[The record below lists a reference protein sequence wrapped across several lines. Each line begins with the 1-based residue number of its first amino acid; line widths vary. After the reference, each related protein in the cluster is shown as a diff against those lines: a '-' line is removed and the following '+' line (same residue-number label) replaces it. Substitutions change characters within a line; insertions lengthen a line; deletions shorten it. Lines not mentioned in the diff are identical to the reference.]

1 MKRLTRAV
9 CATLL
14 VSSMMLSLC
23 ACSNKNETDT
33 AKAFCET
40 FCEDV
45 KSGDAD
51 KLLTYLGETDV
62 TSIDLK
68 ELISPSKFNSEENAF
83 SSAVKESIRYNVQ
96 EPLYDYKAKTAIVY
110 ISWGE
115 VDYNSEAA
123 QASRTVAEFKTA
135 LTTSSETI
143 ITTNVTVDLN
153 GESPRILNA
162 KEVIDAVYEFNTVD
176 HGIMPGVL
184 SDYYVKGS
192 FVHSLNGDYS
202 NTDTIGVK
210 ISFDKELFN
219 YRFVPGI
226 TYTVSRGEE
235 VLIAS
240 DVIHLEE
247 ESLRIEFTSEMAGET
262 AINEDGFLIDGT
274 YTFFVYDE
282 HSKEIDS
289 FECKVKTEVL
299 EPEIIEFEDY
309 KEDHYLSELVFEF
322 KDDGLKGDSIVGNSG
337 WWDYDGTSVGKS
349 AFASN
354 TKVIG
359 FSLAVRSEKEDE
371 LYYEYYYSEES
382 DFEGI
387 NEMDPVYQ
395 GSCYPSAYDKQYCY
409 DLDYPSTEFKPGF
422 YGLVVYGD
430 KAKKHIVF
438 TAACIVVE
446 ETSDDV
452 IGE

>member
-9 CATLL
+9 LATLL

-23 ACSNKNETDT
+23 ACSNQKETDT
-33 AKAFCET
+33 ARAFCET

-62 TSIDLK
+62 TSKDLK
-68 ELISPSKFNSEENAF
+68 ELISPSGFNSEENAF

-96 EPLYDYKAKTAIVY
+96 EPLYDYKAKTATVY

-115 VDYNSEAA
+115 ADYNSEAA
-123 QASRTVAEFKTA
+123 KASRTVPEFKTA

-143 ITTNVTVDLN
+143 ITTSVTVDLSS
-153 GESPRILNA
+153 ETPRILNA

-184 SDYYVKGS
+184 SDYYKNGS
-192 FVHSLNGDYS
+192 LVLAPNGVYS
-202 NTDTIGVK
+202 NT
-210 ISFDKELFN
+210 
-219 YRFVPGI
+219 
-226 TYTVSRGEE
+226 E
-235 VLIAS
+235 VLFAS
-240 DVIHLEE
+240 EVINLDED
-247 ESLRIEFTSEMAGET
+247 SLRLDFTSDMTGET
-262 AINEDGFLIDGT
+262 GLNEDGFLLDGK
-274 YTFFVYDE
+274 YTIFVYDE
-282 HSKEIDS
+282 HAKEIDS
-289 FECKVKTEVL
+289 FECTVKNEVI
-299 EPEIIEFEDY
+299 EPELIEFEDY
-309 KEDHYLSELVFEF
+309 KEDYYLSNLVYEF
-322 KDDGLKGDSIVGNSG
+322 KDSDLMGDSVVVKSG

-359 FSLAVRSEKEDE
+359 FSLAVSSEKEDE

-452 IGE
+452 IGG

>member
-9 CATLL
+9 SAILL
-14 VSSMMLSLC
+14 VSFLMLSLC
-23 ACSNKNETDT
+23 ACNNMNEADT
-33 AKAFCET
+33 ARSFCEK

-51 KLLTYLGETDV
+51 KLLTYLGGSAV
-62 TSIDLK
+62 TANDLK
-68 ELISPSKFNSEENAF
+68 ELISPSGFNSEEAAF

-96 EPLYDYKAKTAIVY
+96 DPIYDYKAKTATVY

-115 VDYNSEAA
+115 VDYNCESALAA
-123 QASRTVAEFKTA
+123 QTVTEFKTA
-135 LTTSSETI
+135 LTTAQETI
-143 ITTNVTVDLN
+143 ITTNVTVDFN
-153 GESPRILNA
+153 GETPRILNA
-162 KEVIDAVYEFNTVD
+162 KEVIDTVYEFNTVD

-184 SDYYVKGS
+184 ADFYKDGS
-192 FVHSLNGDYS
+192 FVLSPDGVYT
-202 NTDTIGVK
+202 NTDSIGVR
-210 ISFDKELFN
+210 INFDKELFN
-219 YRFVPGI
+219 YRFIPGI
-226 TYTVSRGEE
+226 TYTVSRGED
-235 VLIAS
+235 VVIAS
-240 DVIHLEE
+240 GVINLEE
-247 ESLRIEFTSEMAGET
+247 DSLRLDFTAEMAGET
-262 AINEDGFLIDGT
+262 GLNEDGFLTDGK

-282 HSKEIDS
+282 HSKMIDS
-289 FECKVKTEVL
+289 FVCTVENVVL
-299 EPEIIEFEDY
+299 EPEVIEFTDNKKDY
-309 KEDHYLSELVFEF
+309 YLTNQVFEF
-322 KDDGLKGDSIVGNSG
+322 KDSSLMGESFVNKSG

-354 TKVIG
+354 TKVLG
-359 FSLAVRSEKEDE
+359 FSLAVNKDRETE

-382 DFEGI
+382 DFEGV
-387 NEMDPVYQ
+387 NEKDPVYQ
-395 GSCYPSAYDKQYCY
+395 ASCYPSLYDNQCCY

-452 IGE
+452 IG

>member
-1 MKRLTRAV
+1 MKKITSKVSAI
-9 CATLL
+9 LL

-23 ACSNKNETDT
+23 ACNNKNETDT
-33 AKAFCET
+33 ARTYCET

-45 KSGDAD
+45 KNGDAD
-51 KLLTYLGETDV
+51 KLLTYLEGSDV
-62 TSIDLK
+62 TAEYLK
-68 ELISPSKFNSEENAF
+68 ELITPSDFNSEESAF

-96 EPLYDYKAKTAIVY
+96 DPVYDYKAKTATVY

-115 VDYNSEAA
+115 VDYNSEDANSA
-123 QASRTVAEFKTA
+123 RTVSDFKTA
-135 LTTSSETI
+135 LTTSTETI
-143 ITTNVTVDLN
+143 ITTSVTVDLN
-153 GESPRILNA
+153 GETPKILNA

-184 SDYYVKGS
+184 SDYYKKGS
-192 FVHSLNGDYS
+192 LVLAPNGVYT
-202 NTDTIGVK
+202 NTDSIGVR
-210 ISFDKELFN
+210 IDFDKELFN
-219 YRFVPGI
+219 YRFIPGI
-226 TYTVSRGEE
+226 TYTVSRGEDI
-235 VLIAS
+235 LIAS
-240 DVIHLEE
+240 SVIYLEE
-247 ESLRIEFTSEMAGET
+247 DSIRLDFTSEMAGET
-262 AINEDGFLIDGT
+262 GLNEDGYLLEGK

-282 HSKEIDS
+282 HSKVIDS
-289 FECKVKTEVL
+289 FVCTVETEEI
-299 EPEIIEFEDY
+299 EPEIIEFEDH
-309 KEDHYLSELVFEF
+309 KEDYYLTELVYEF
-322 KDDGLKGDSIVGNSG
+322 KDSDLMGESIVFNSG

-349 AFASN
+349 AFGSN
-354 TKVIG
+354 TSVLG
-359 FSLAVRSEKEDE
+359 FSLAVSSDKEDE

-387 NEMDPVYQ
+387 NEMKPVYE
-395 GSCYPSAYDKQYCY
+395 GSCYPTIYDKQCCY

-452 IGE
+452 IGG

>member
-1 MKRLTRAV
+1 
-9 CATLL
+9 
-14 VSSMMLSLC
+14 MMLSIC
-23 ACSNKNETDT
+23 ACSNKKETDT

-40 FCEDV
+40 FCADV
-45 KSGDAD
+45 KSGNAD
-51 KLLTYLGETDV
+51 KLLTYLGGTDV
-62 TSIDLK
+62 TSKDLK
-68 ELISPSKFNSEENAF
+68 ELISPSGFNSEENEF

-96 EPLYDYKAKTAIVY
+96 EPIYDYKAKTATVY

-115 VDYNSEAA
+115 VDYNSEEA
-123 QASRTVAEFKTA
+123 QASQTVSDFKTA

-143 ITTNVTVDLN
+143 ITTSVTVDLN
-153 GESPRILNA
+153 GETPRILNA
-162 KEVIDAVYEFNTVD
+162 KEVINAVYEFNTVD

-184 SDYYVKGS
+184 SDYYKKGS
-192 FVHSLNGDYS
+192 LVLAPNGVYT
-202 NTDTIGVK
+202 NTDSIGVR
-210 ISFDKELFN
+210 IDFDKELFN

-226 TYTVSRGEE
+226 TYTVSRGED

-240 DVIHLEE
+240 GVINLEE
-247 ESLRIEFTSEMAGET
+247 DSLRLDFTSEMAGET
-262 AINEDGFLIDGT
+262 GVNEDGFLLDGK

-282 HSKEIDS
+282 HSKVIDS
-289 FECKVKTEVL
+289 FECTVENEEI

-309 KEDHYLSELVFEF
+309 KDDYYLSNLVYEF
-322 KDDGLKGDSIVGNSG
+322 KDDELMGDSIVFNSG

-359 FSLAVRSEKEDE
+359 FSLAVSNEKEDE
-371 LYYEYYYSEES
+371 LYYEYYFSEES
-382 DFEGI
+382 DFEDI
-387 NEMDPVYQ
+387 NEADPVYE
-395 GSCYPSAYDKQYCY
+395 GCCYPSAYDKQYCY

>member
-9 CATLL
+9 LATLL

-23 ACSNKNETDT
+23 ACSNQKETDT
-33 AKAFCET
+33 ARAFCET

-62 TSIDLK
+62 TSKDLK
-68 ELISPSKFNSEENAF
+68 ELISPSGFNSEENAF

-96 EPLYDYKAKTAIVY
+96 EPLYDYKAKTATVY

-115 VDYNSEAA
+115 ADYNSEAVK
-123 QASRTVAEFKTA
+123 ASRTVPEFITA

-143 ITTNVTVDLN
+143 ITTSVTVDLN
-153 GESPRILNA
+153 GETPRILNA

-184 SDYYVKGS
+184 SDYYKNGS
-192 FVHSLNGDYS
+192 LVLAPNGVYS
-202 NTDTIGVK
+202 NTDSIGVR
-210 ISFDKELFN
+210 IDFDKELFN
-219 YRFVPGI
+219 YRFIPGI

-235 VLIAS
+235 VLFAS
-240 DVIHLEE
+240 EVINLEE
-247 ESLRIEFTSEMAGET
+247 DSLRLDFTSDMAGET
-262 AINEDGFLIDGT
+262 GLNEDGFLLDGK

-282 HSKEIDS
+282 HAKEIDS
-289 FECKVKTEVL
+289 FECTVKNEVI
-299 EPEIIEFEDY
+299 EPELIEFEDY
-309 KEDHYLSELVFEF
+309 KEDYYLSNLVYEF
-322 KDDGLKGDSIVGNSG
+322 KDSDLMGDSVVVKSG

-359 FSLAVRSEKEDE
+359 FSLAVSSEKEDE

-452 IGE
+452 IDG

>member
-1 MKRLTRAV
+1 MKKLTKAV
-9 CATLL
+9 CAILL

-45 KSGDAD
+45 KNGDAD

-62 TSIDLK
+62 TAKDLK
-68 ELISPSKFNSEENAF
+68 DLISPSGFNSEENEF

-96 EPLYDYKAKTAIVY
+96 EPVYDYKAKTATVF

-115 VDYNSEAA
+115 ADYNSVTALAA
-123 QASRTVAEFKTA
+123 HTVTEFKTA
-135 LTTSSETI
+135 LASSPENI
-143 ITTNVTVDLN
+143 ITTSVTVDLN
-153 GESPRILNA
+153 GETPRILNA

-184 SDYYVKGS
+184 ADYYKKGS
-192 FVHSLNGDYS
+192 LVLAPNGVYS
-202 NTDTIGVK
+202 NTDSIGVR
-210 ISFDKELFN
+210 IDFDKELFN
-219 YRFVPGI
+219 YRFIPGI
-226 TYTVSRGEE
+226 TYTVSRGEDI
-235 VLIAS
+235 LIAS
-240 DVIHLEE
+240 GVINLEE
-247 ESLRIEFTSEMAGET
+247 ESLRLDFTSEMAGET
-262 AINEDGFLIDGT
+262 GINEDGFLLDGK

-282 HSKEIDS
+282 HSKVIDS
-289 FECKVKTEVL
+289 FECTVENEEI
-299 EPEIIEFEDY
+299 EPELIEFEDY
-309 KEDHYLSELVFEF
+309 KEDYYLTNLVYEF
-322 KDDGLKGDSIVGNSG
+322 KDNDLMSDCVVINSG

-349 AFASN
+349 AFGSN
-354 TKVIG
+354 TSVLG
-359 FSLAVRSEKEDE
+359 FSLAVSSEKEDE

-387 NEMDPVYQ
+387 NEMKPVYQ
-395 GSCYPSAYDKQYCY
+395 GSCYPSIYDKQCCY
-409 DLDYPSTEFKPGF
+409 DLDYPSAEFKPGF

-452 IGE
+452 IGD